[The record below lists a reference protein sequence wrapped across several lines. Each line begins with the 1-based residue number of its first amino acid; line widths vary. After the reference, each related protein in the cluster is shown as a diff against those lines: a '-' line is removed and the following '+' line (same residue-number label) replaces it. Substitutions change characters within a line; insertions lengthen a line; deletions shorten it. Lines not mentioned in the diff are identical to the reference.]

1 MWSLI
6 LKYQSMGLR
15 MTKAHPTII
24 PSEKINVINT
34 SIFNKISIKNI
45 LPVSFHAGYSTNYM
59 KQIDNQGF
67 GITGDNTP
75 PFSVDAVVSSI
86 QSVITTSSDM
96 LRAVLS
102 NVSLNVY
109 ILPEAKD

>member
-1 MWSLI
+1 
-6 LKYQSMGLR
+6 MGLR

-59 KQIDNQGF
+59 KQ
-67 GITGDNTP
+67 T
-75 PFSVDAVVSSI
+75 
-86 QSVITTSSDM
+86 
-96 LRAVLS
+96 
-102 NVSLNVY
+102 
-109 ILPEAKD
+109 